1 MTVREHAR
9 LQSFP
14 DWFSFK
20 GPYTTGGRRRRDACP
35 KFTQVGNA
43 VPPLLAEALGE
54 MLIGLL
60 AIQQRD
66 EIGHPA
72 ERINVSRKHLSDFG
86 KISDADLT
94 IAT

>member
-14 DWFSFK
+14 DWFSFH
-20 GPYTTGGRRRRDACP
+20 GPYTAGGSHRRDACP

-43 VPPLLAEALGE
+43 VPPLLAEAVGE

-60 AIQQRD
+60 LVQSND
-66 EIGHPA
+66 EIKNFA
-72 ERINVSRKHLSDFG
+72 EGINVGG
-86 KISDADLT
+86 KDPTNFREVTNTYLVT
-94 IAT
+94 FL